1 MSTSKQFLKN
11 IDLCQKVVAAYQASD
26 KPTMKELSLRFN
38 TTEANIAG
46 AIRMLLLKNIRR
58 LEHGLRV
65 SRAQCS
71 ETNAMRGKTGQK
83 HPGYKGIISDGR
95 DSQMI
100 KVNGH
105 YVADYRKVIA
115 DAIGIDVDLLPLSL
129 EVHHIDGNRMNNN
142 LDNLCLCSSKAHG
155 MLHRKKQQ
163 RPKDYIWEM
172 YSSGTLK

>member
-11 IDLCQKVVAAYQASD
+11 IDLCQKIVADYQASD
-26 KPTMKELSLRFN
+26 KPT
-38 TTEANIAG
+38 
-46 AIRMLLLKNIRR
+46 
-58 LEHGLRV
+58 
-65 SRAQCS
+65 
-71 ETNAMRGKTGQK
+71 GKTGQK

-105 YVADYRKVIA
+105 YVAYYRKVIA
-115 DAIGIDVDLLPLSL
+115 DAIGIDVDLLPLYL
-129 EVHHIDGNRMNNN
+129 EVHHIDGNRMSNN

-172 YSSGTLK
+172 Y